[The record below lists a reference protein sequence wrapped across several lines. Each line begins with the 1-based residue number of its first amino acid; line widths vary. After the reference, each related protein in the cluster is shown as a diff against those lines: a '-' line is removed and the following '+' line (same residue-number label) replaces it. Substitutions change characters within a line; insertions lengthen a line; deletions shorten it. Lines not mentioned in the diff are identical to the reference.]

1 MLDKI
6 LEITEEYK
14 KKNTKNIRKNKGQF
28 FTPPDIAIYMAEAIE
43 NPADRLSVLDPG
55 CGNAMLTA
63 ALIYHCIEKGL
74 CFNFNVTLV
83 ETDTEVLKILPEI
96 CHIIEL
102 YVADHGGAF
111 RYEVITENFITYKFS
126 KTFDV
131 VICNPP
137 YKKLRK
143 DSAESKEMDYVVYG
157 QPNLYGLFMAKAAS
171 LLQQHGQFIFITP
184 RSWTSGQYYMRV
196 REYLYNTLNIIGV
209 TLFDTRNGVF
219 TNEQVLQETMILVAK
234 RGSSQGNSIVIN
246 TIFAVADNTHIDVP
260 SNLVINVGSF
270 HNLLLPGASDD
281 VAVLQELST
290 GKSFKELGYIFKTG
304 PVVEFRN
311 LDYLYMDPEKDTV
324 PMYRSANVINGEC
337 AFPVNIGKF
346 QYVSGDAQHLL
357 VPNTPTVFVKRITS
371 KEEAR
376 RLQCCSYIPSSTD
389 PYIAVEN
396 HLNYLART
404 DGKPLAEKE
413 VNAISKLLSSDV
425 YDQYYR
431 IIGGSTQVNAGELNE
446 LPVTKDIFLSI
457 THHLA

>member
-1 MLDKI
+1 
-6 LEITEEYK
+6 
-14 KKNTKNIRKNKGQF
+14 
-28 FTPPDIAIYMAEAIE
+28 
-43 NPADRLSVLDPG
+43 
-55 CGNAMLTA
+55 MLTA
-63 ALIYHCIEKGL
+63 ELIYHCVEKGL
-74 CFNFNVTLV
+74 CFNFDVTLV

-102 YVADHGGAF
+102 YVAGHGGTF
-111 RYEVITENFITYKFS
+111 CYEVVKENFITYKFS
-126 KTFDV
+126 KEFDV

-143 DSAESKEMDYVVYG
+143 DSDESKTMDHVVYG

-171 LLQQHGQFIFITP
+171 LLQQHGKFIFITP

-219 TNEQVLQETMILVAK
+219 TNEQVLQETMILVAE
-234 RGSSQGNSIVIN
+234 RGSSQENIIAIN
-246 TIFAVADNTHIDVP
+246 TIFPVEGNTHIDVP
-260 SNLVINVGSF
+260 GNLVINVGSF
-270 HNLLLPGASDD
+270 HNLLLPGTSDD
-281 VAVLQELST
+281 VAVLQELNN

-311 LDYLYMDPEKDTV
+311 LDYLYMDPGEHTV

-346 QYVSGDAQHLL
+346 QYVSDTAQHLL
-357 VPNTPTVFVKRITS
+357 IQNSPTVFVKRITA
-371 KEEAR
+371 KEEPR
-376 RLQCCSYIPSSTD
+376 RLQCCSYMPSSKD
-389 PYIAVEN
+389 PYIAIEN
-396 HLNYLART
+396 HLNYLVRV
-404 DGKPLAEKE
+404 DGKPLTENE
-413 VNAISKLLSSDV
+413 VNIITRLLSSDV

-446 LPVTKDIFLSI
+446 LPITKDVFL
-457 THHLA
+457 

>member
-6 LEITEEYK
+6 LKITEEYK

-63 ALIYHCIEKGL
+63 ALIYHCIAKGL

-143 DSAESKEMDYVVYG
+143 DSSESKEMNYVVYG

-196 REYLYNTLNIIGV
+196 REFLYNMLNITGV
-209 TLFDTRNGVF
+209 TLFDTRDDVF
-219 TNEQVLQETMILVAK
+219 TNEQVLQETMILVSE
-234 RGSSQGNSIVIN
+234 RDDGQGATIGIN
-246 TIFAVADNTHIDVP
+246 TIFTAACNKHVNVP
-260 SNLVINVGSF
+260 SNLVINVGAL
-270 HNLLLPGASDD
+270 HNLLLPGTNDD
-281 VAVLQELST
+281 VAVLQELSN

-311 LDYLYMDPEKDTV
+311 LDYLYMDPEEDTV
-324 PMYRSANVINGEC
+324 PMYRSANVVNGEC
-337 AFPVNIGKF
+337 DFPVNIGKF
-346 QYVSGDAQHLL
+346 QYVSGNAQHLL
-357 VPNTPTVFVKRITS
+357 VPNTPTVFVKRITA
-371 KEEAR
+371 KEEMR
-376 RLQCCSYIPSSTD
+376 RLQCCSYIPSSKE

-396 HLNYLART
+396 HLNYLVRA
-404 DGKPLAEKE
+404 DGNPLAEKE

-446 LPVTKDIFLSI
+446 LPVTKDIFL
-457 THHLA
+457 